1 MTDARQEAK
10 RNNIKLLKEANKI
23 LVLQCIMKLAPI
35 STEEILKHTGLSRPT
50 VINLLKELTDEE
62 IVTKAGFSESSGG
75 RSAALLALNGEKHFA
90 LGIDFEFPVVRMA
103 IANMKGDIR
112 AQESVVYP
120 QGIGKEDLLP
130 DLLRRID
137 RFIGESGIDPALLDG
152 AGVGI
157 SGVIDS
163 INGISMNIE
172 RIHGWHNVALKSEL
186 EKQLKMPVLIR
197 NDVHLLGLVE
207 KRLYLGDEVSDFIYV
222 GIRSGIGSITYQHNK
237 AMRGDKGNAGFIG
250 HTSLD
255 PHGPRCCCGSRGC
268 LEAYAGQLAIME
280 HYAEQS
286 GQHPDF
292 EEIICRGKA
301 GEPLAQS
308 VLSEAGFYFGVALS
322 NLIKTFEI
330 PDVVIGGSPALAD
343 SPFMEA
349 ARSALRD
356 YNTESLGIHLRLRMG
371 QLPERQYALGG
382 CYLVFDHMFSRPKL
396 ALTVV

>member
-1 MTDARQEAK
+1 MK
-10 RNNIKLLKEANKI
+10 RWIALCCSALSLCLL
-23 LVLQCIMKLAPI
+23 LAGCGTGGEQSP
-35 STEEILKHTGLSRPT
+35 TEGENASLR
-50 VINLLKELTDEE
+50 
-62 IVTKAGFSESSGG
+62 IVTTVFPAYDFARAVAGE
-75 RSAALLALNGEKHFA
+75 
-90 LGIDFEFPVVRMA
+90 
-103 IANMKGDIR
+103 R
-112 AQESVVYP
+112 AEVTL
-120 QGIGKEDLLP
+120 LLP
-130 DLLRRID
+130 PGTESHSYEPTPADIVSVEECDL
-137 RFIGESGIDPALLDG
+137 FIYLGGESDAWVDTILDSVG
-152 AGVGI
+152 A
-157 SGVIDS
+157 
-163 INGISMNIE
+163 
-172 RIHGWHNVALKSEL
+172 
-186 EKQLKMPVLIR
+186 
-197 NDVHLLGLVE
+197 
-207 KRLYLGDEVSDFIYV
+207 SD
-222 GIRSGIGSITYQHNK
+222 K
-237 AMRGDKGNAGFIG
+237 AMRMIDCVDLLEEETVEGMEAEHEDHDHDLGAVVGYDEHVWTSPRNAAAITRAIG
-250 HTSLD
+250 ARLEELD
-255 PHGPRCCCGSRGC
+255 AAHAQDYAAGA
-268 LEAYAGQLAIME
+268 EAYAGQLAIME